1 MSGENARDQAVGPE
15 PAARHRLMRF
25 AAAPGSPVQVLEA
38 ERRLCV
44 GPPGNVFVFG
54 GVLFGSALAVLEDN
68 LQRPVIWST
77 IQFLGPIRPD
87 EVLELRVEVPSS
99 GRTVSQARVV
109 GRVNDRL
116 VFLVSAALGA
126 REEPT
131 ERAWDR
137 VPDVPA
143 PEDCRPAR
151 LWPHGQAPDTLL
163 ESLEMRIVPGA
174 FGEVEPTGR
183 LAESSRAVFWIRAR
197 QALPIDISLLALFA
211 DFVPY
216 ALGKALGG
224 GLGGVSLD
232 NTLRVVRRVE
242 SEWILCDARIQAIH
256 AGFAHGDIRLF
267 AQTGE
272 LLAIGG
278 QSMNAWPPTTRD

>member
-1 MSGENARDQAVGPE
+1 MNGDNARDQTVGPE
-15 PAARHRLMRF
+15 PAARLMAF
-25 AAAPGSPVQVLEA
+25 TSPPGASVKVLKA

-54 GVLFGSALAVLEDN
+54 GVLFGSALAVLEDH
-68 LQRPVIWST
+68 LQRPVIWSA
-77 IQFLGPIRPD
+77 IQFLAPVRPD
-87 EVLELRVEVPSS
+87 ERLELHVEIPSA
-99 GRTVSQARVV
+99 GRTISQARVV
-109 GRVNDRL
+109 GRVADREI
-116 VFLVSAALGA
+116 FLVSAALGA
-126 REEPT
+126 KDAPT
-131 ERAWDR
+131 EHAWERA
-137 VPDVPA
+137 PDAPR
-143 PEDCRPAR
+143 PEDCQPAR
-151 LWPHGQAPDTLL
+151 LWPHGQAPETLL
-163 ESLEMRIVPGA
+163 ETLEMRIVPGA
-174 FGEVEPTGR
+174 FDEVEPTGR
-183 LAESSRAVFWIRAR
+183 LAESARAVFWIRPR

-216 ALGKALGG
+216 ALGRALGG

-242 SEWILCDARIQAIH
+242 TEWILCDARIQGIH

-278 QSMNAWPPTTRD
+278 QSMNAWPPSPRA

>member
-1 MSGENARDQAVGPE
+1 MNGDNARDQTVGSE
-15 PAARHRLMRF
+15 PAARQRLMAF
-25 AAAPGSPVQVLEA
+25 AAAPGSPVKLMGT

-44 GPPGNVFVFG
+44 GPPGNLFVFG
-54 GVLFGSALAVLEDN
+54 GVLFGAALAVLEDD
-68 LQRPVIWST
+68 LQRPVIWSAA
-77 IQFLGPIRPD
+77 QFLGPVRPD
-87 EVLELRVEVPSS
+87 ELLELHVEVPSS

-131 ERAWDR
+131 ERTWDR
-137 VPDVPA
+137 VPDAPP
-143 PEDCRPAR
+143 PEDCQPAR
-151 LWPHGQAPDTLL
+151 LWPHSQAPDTLL
-163 ESLEMRIVPGA
+163 ETLEMRIVPGKFA
-174 FGEVEPTGR
+174 EVEPTGR
-183 LAESSRAVFWIRAR
+183 LAERSRAVFWVRAR

-211 DFVPY
+211 DFLPY

-242 SEWILCDARIQAIH
+242 TEWILCDASIQAIH

-272 LLAIGG
+272 LLAIGS
-278 QSMNAWPPTTRD
+278 QSMNAWPPTTRG

>member
-1 MSGENARDQAVGPE
+1 MSGDKAFDLAGGEQVARK
-15 PAARHRLMRF
+15 RIMRF
-25 AAAPGSPVQVLEA
+25 ANAPGAPLQVMTA

-54 GVLFGSALAVLEDN
+54 GVLFGSALAALEDH
-68 LQRPVIWST
+68 LRRPVIRST
-77 IQFLGPIRPD
+77 IQFLGPVRPD
-87 EVLELRVEVPSS
+87 ERLELHIEVSVS
-99 GRTVSQARVV
+99 GRAISQARVT
-109 GRVNDRL
+109 GRVADRD

-126 REEPT
+126 RDEPT
-131 ERAWDR
+131 EHAWER
-137 VPDVPA
+137 PPEVPA
-143 PEDCRPAR
+143 PEDCERAR

-163 ESLEMRIVPGA
+163 ETLEMRIVPGPFA
-174 FGEVEPTGR
+174 EVEPTGR
-183 LAESSRAVFWIRAR
+183 LADSSRTVFWVRPR
-197 QALPIDISLLALFA
+197 QALPIDVSVLALFA

-242 SEWILCDARIQAIH
+242 TEWILCDARIQGIH

-272 LLAIGG
+272 LLAIGS
-278 QSMNAWPPTTRD
+278 QSMNAWPPPRRG